1 MDSNWIIAI
10 ATALY
15 VVLTVF
21 ICVSNAISA
30 RAARKQTEELILQRE
45 LSFRPY
51 IQIYTYTY
59 R

>member
-15 VVLTVF
+15 VVLTIF

-30 RAARKQTEELILQRE
+30 RAARKQTEE
-45 LSFRPY
+45 
-51 IQIYTYTY
+51 
-59 R
+59 